1 VRASAGLLAAATSS
15 DDPKLEK
22 TTEVENLDIG
32 HNSTT
37 TFENNRSMIQC
48 SITED
53 ADNIMQVACA
63 NKFK

>member
-32 HNSTT
+32 HITVRQLLKTT
-37 TFENNRSMIQC
+37 G
-48 SITED
+48 
-53 ADNIMQVACA
+53 A
-63 NKFK
+63 